1 MYQTPPIFN
10 RSIVSPTWTIDSGT
24 STSRC
29 RRHKFANAFDKSKD
43 FTGLTPPIG
52 RRGEKALRDASM
64 ESRTKSSLSSRRR
77 GRTLPAVAAPS
88 LRFAHPSPFPNRLP
102 RDLMPLQFFFSR
114 FRRTP
119 LLMRQCLNATSRAVQ
134 ILYSTCPNEG
144 CINGIT
150 GVYSFQESAPAEFSL
165 LLVTKQNSFGVPIT
179 LRRIRVE
186 LHNPLAC
193 AGKLT

>member
-88 LRFAHPSPFPNRLP
+88 PSSCIPPPFPNRLP
-102 RDLMPLQFFFSR
+102 RDLMPLQSFLSR
-114 FRRTP
+114 FRP
-119 LLMRQCLNATSRAVQ
+119 IHEIPPNPPFNATMSECYFTRRA
-134 ILYSTCPNEG
+134 N
-144 CINGIT
+144 
-150 GVYSFQESAPAEFSL
+150 SL
-165 LLVTKQNSFGVPIT
+165 FNLP
-179 LRRIRVE
+179 
-186 LHNPLAC
+186 
-193 AGKLT
+193 

>member
-1 MYQTPPIFN
+1 
-10 RSIVSPTWTIDSGT
+10 
-24 STSRC
+24 
-29 RRHKFANAFDKSKD
+29 
-43 FTGLTPPIG
+43 
-52 RRGEKALRDASM
+52 M

-186 LHNPLAC
+186 LHNPLGLCREIELKPSYKCSISARPYGWPFISYRC
-193 AGKLT
+193 GIY